1 MIIIV
6 FVFFKTC
13 YIYDYS
19 FIWEGWFQQ
28 YQGFWAF
35 REPPSTK
42 WEKPTC
48 CEESVG
54 LYFLSFFFFWKNP
67 TCNEL
72 WCFRLFEKNKINFV
86 SSSAKNKCRK
96 TKENKRNHHPKRR
109 RRRKKAPPKINVK
122 TCFEKQC
129 SNVTSLSKFDTQK
142 SNILFFRCS
151 CSCLFMSLSFPL
163 EFACFSLSLL
173 LFFVFSFWLLIC
185 FPFRFSIFH
194 CWWNKS

>member
-142 SNILFFRCS
+142 SNIIILGVLAHAFLWVWVLHLGLMFF
-151 CSCLFMSLSFPL
+151 LV
-163 EFACFSLSLL
+163 FA
-173 LFFVFSFWLLIC
+173 FVFRFFFLIVDLFSFS
-185 FPFRFSIFH
+185 FSIFH

>member
-1 MIIIV
+1 MLYLWLLFYLGRVISTISRFLSVSGTSLHKMRKTNLLWGICW
-6 FVFFKTC
+6 FVFSK
-13 YIYDYS
+13 
-19 FIWEGWFQQ
+19 
-28 YQGFWAF
+28 
-35 REPPSTK
+35 
-42 WEKPTC
+42 
-48 CEESVG
+48 
-54 LYFLSFFFFWKNP
+54 FFFFWKNP

-142 SNILFFRCS
+142 SNIIILGVLAHAFLWVWVLHLGLMFF
-151 CSCLFMSLSFPL
+151 LV
-163 EFACFSLSLL
+163 FA
-173 LFFVFSFWLLIC
+173 FVFRFFFLIVDLFSFS
-185 FPFRFSIFH
+185 FSIFH